1 MDMSFDNDYCT
12 FHSLKTTTFILL
24 PTYEKTIRLL
34 HKCMTFRLAFWNFE
48 KSFDIIM
55 IAI

>member
-24 PTYEKTIRLL
+24 PTTLKRLL
-34 HKCMTFRLAFWNFE
+34 HKCMTFRLAFWKFE

>member
-24 PTYEKTIRLL
+24 PTYEKTIRL

>member
-12 FHSLKTTTFILL
+12 FHSLKTHFYLVTNYF
-24 PTYEKTIRLL
+24 EKTIRL
-34 HKCMTFRLAFWNFE
+34 HKCMTFRLAFWKFE